1 LSSKIHKITEL
12 GLWLELNGLE
22 KDWLL
27 KKTGLPLSIIMRVL
41 YDESFKPSGS
51 IKRKVFSPV
60 KNKDSTVKL
69 SDFWV
74 E

>member
-1 LSSKIHKITEL
+1 LNTKIHRKTKL
-12 GLWLELNGLE
+12 GLWLELNSLE
-22 KDWLL
+22 DEWLL
-27 KKTGLPLSIIMRVL
+27 QKTGLHLSIIIRVL

-51 IKRKVFSPV
+51 IKRKVYSVV

-69 SDFWV
+69 SDFWI